1 MVEWEVLQLTGRL
14 EVLLAFYLLAVSLE
28 FTASFW
34 VRRNRWL
41 GAVAAVNLVTYPPF
55 FFVTPALLETAYGIP
70 IAEVVIAVVEGT
82 VLAALYRFKGW
93 RRMYLASFV
102 MNAFSYWVSL
112 LMI

>member
-1 MVEWEVLQLTGRL
+1 MSWVL
-14 EVLLAFYLLAVSLE
+14 LLAFCLATVSLE
-28 FTASFW
+28 YTATFW

-41 GAVAAVNLVTYPPF
+41 GAVAIANLVTYPAF
-55 FFVTPALLETAYGIP
+55 FIVTPALLQTSYGIP

-82 VLAALYRFKGW
+82 VLVALYRFKGW

-102 MNAFSYWVSL
+102 MNAFSYGVSL